1 MHRLSPSDEALI
13 ARAGDVLAHAMV
25 DDPAWVWILP
35 DPELRARAV
44 DFLENRILRTHVP
57 FGHCWA
63 TTDAASHRVVA
74 AAAWCPPGREPG
86 MLSFIR
92 QGMARAP
99 FMIGLG
105 AFRRLMHAQ
114 GVMKMM
120 RRRYSPAPAFWFL
133 HTLGVAVNAQGR
145 GLGSE
150 SVREV
155 LRQVVDPSGL
165 PATVITS
172 KPANLLFYR
181 RAGFEVI
188 HEETVGNEH
197 GFSFWYLARPV
208 PAGRT

>member
-1 MHRLSPSDEALI
+1 
-13 ARAGDVLAHAMV
+13 
-25 DDPAWVWILP
+25 
-35 DPELRARAV
+35 
-44 DFLENRILRTHVP
+44 
-57 FGHCWA
+57 
-63 TTDAASHRVVA
+63 
-74 AAAWCPPGREPG
+74 

-92 QGMARAP
+92 QGLARVP

-105 AFRRLMHAQ
+105 AFHRMMHAQ

-120 RRRYSPAPAFWFL
+120 RRRHSPAPIFWFL
-133 HTLGVAVNAQGR
+133 HTLGVAADVQGR

-150 SVREV
+150 SLREV

-172 KPANLLFYR
+172 KPANLMFYR

-188 HEETVGNEH
+188 HEERIGNEN

-208 PAGRT
+208 PAERM